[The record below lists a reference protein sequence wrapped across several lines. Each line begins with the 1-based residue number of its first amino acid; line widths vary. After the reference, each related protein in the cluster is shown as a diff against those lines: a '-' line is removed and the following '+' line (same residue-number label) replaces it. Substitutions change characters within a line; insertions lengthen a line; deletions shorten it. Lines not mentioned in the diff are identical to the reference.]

1 MARRKKYIWEDKTDT
16 ELKFWP
22 RKSQEH
28 YLSSPTLPSHL
39 VKKHNSARISAPEK
53 LSVDILATRGIIN
66 GARTIH
72 MSSYYQSRAK
82 EKFSIVIFT
91 ISGKATVSVGKRK
104 YILTRGSIFVSPANS
119 EYVLQTKETWKNIW
133 FHLDSSAR
141 WRSIGESQAYTKR
154 SVRYSEIKNLV
165 EMWLVEIHK
174 RDRSMAFLEALA
186 DAIVSCLRNEL
197 IVEKKEE
204 TLSYDDIIS
213 QLLNGEMCKLSAIEA
228 SKRLGLSVY
237 VLDKICMHAR
247 SEKFAKIL
255 LSIKMKKAC
264 DVLRAGYAIDEV
276 ASECGYSDRASFSK
290 AFKRYYKVSPS
301 EFR

>member
-1 MARRKKYIWEDKTDT
+1 MAVRKKYIWEDKTDT

-28 YLSSPTLPSHL
+28 YLSSPTLPQHL
-39 VKKHNSARISAPEK
+39 VKKRNSARISAPEK
-53 LSVDILATRGIIN
+53 LSFDVLATRGIIN
-66 GARTIH
+66 AAMTIH

-82 EKFSIVIFT
+82 EKFSIVVFT

-104 YILTRGSIFVSPANS
+104 YLLTRGSVFVSPANS

-133 FHLDSSAR
+133 FHLDPSSR
-141 WRSIGESQAYTKR
+141 WRSIGESQAYIKR
-154 SVRYSEIKNLV
+154 SSRYSEIKNLV
-165 EMWLVEIHK
+165 DMWLAEIHK
-174 RDRSMAFLEALA
+174 HSRSIAYLEALA
-186 DAIVSCLRNEL
+186 DAIVSCLRDEL
-197 IVEKKEE
+197 IVENEE
-204 TLSYDDIIS
+204 KSFSCDEIIS
-213 QLLNGEMCKLSAIEA
+213 RLQNSEVGKLSALEA
-228 SKRLGLSVY
+228 SNHFGVSIY
-237 VLDKICMHAR
+237 ALDKICMRAR

-264 DVLRAGYAIDEV
+264 DILRAGYSIEEV

-290 AFKRYYKVSPS
+290 SFKRYYGVSPS